1 MRIYA
6 MVKTSNKPDL
16 PVPLEIDSM
25 TKGILFGLR
34 LRVEEWLKKN
44 VEVGD
49 TLLGEIYLDLGA
61 FGR

>member
-1 MRIYA
+1 